1 MNNAFLEIKE
11 LFANGTLFFDGK
23 YFTSKGLSDKKFE
36 SLFPSAEYKT
46 FDFTG
51 QTGTVD
57 VSEVDFI
64 FEDYHDLIKQVEI
77 SDDYKL
83 FQNEVILITKGL
95 VKIGQFAEYYKKWM
109 DIFDKVSDHQYQI
122 NPSCLAKTYIF
133 IEKKSVNA
141 STLLTIDIDQISEE
155 RIEKFVESIS
165 NPISLLDSCLQEDA
179 HQGEKISTLKT
190 SIVNIVEE
198 RQLSFIDLLG
208 LAEELLNTFHTN
220 YETYLRSFSFEEF
233 IKDLE
238 DDVGNFINK
247 VEEQIQ
253 GFYVQAL
260 AVPGAVI
267 LASALRGAEKSISL
281 ALLFSTVLALIIVF
295 SSLKSKT
302 KFIVHITENT
312 LTKLNIYQ
320 RRTSDIENSCA
331 RQTISEKIKVAVD
344 SVKDTSEDSKREIEN
359 LRDIIIV
366 LIAFYAISS
375 VLLGNF

>member
-1 MNNAFLEIKE
+1 MNSKFLEIKE
-11 LFANGTLFFDGK
+11 LFANGTLFFDGI
-23 YFTSKGLSDKKFE
+23 YFTSKGLSDKQFE
-36 SLFPSAEYKT
+36 SLFPPAEYKS
-46 FDFTG
+46 FKFTD

-64 FEDYHDLIKQVEI
+64 FKDYHDLIQHVEI
-77 SDDYKL
+77 SDDYER
-83 FQNEVILITKGL
+83 FQNEIILITKGL
-95 VKIGQFAEYYKKWM
+95 VQIGGFAEYYKNWM
-109 DIFDKVSDHQYQI
+109 DIFDKISDHQYRI
-122 NPSCLAKTYIF
+122 SPLCLAKTYIF
-133 IEKKSVNA
+133 IEKKSANA
-141 STLLTIDIDQISEE
+141 STLLTIDIDQVSEE
-155 RIEKFVESIS
+155 RIEKLVESIS

-208 LAEELLNTFHTN
+208 LGEELFNTFHTN

-238 DDVGNFINK
+238 DDVGDFINK

-302 KFIVHITENT
+302 KFIVRITENT

-320 RRTSDIENSCA
+320 RRTSDIENSFA
-331 RQTISEKIKVAVD
+331 KQTISEKIKVAVD
-344 SVKDTSEDSKREIEN
+344 SVNITSKDSKLEIEK
-359 LRDIIIV
+359 LRDIIIA
-366 LIAFYAISS
+366 LIAFYVISS
-375 VLLGNF
+375 VLLGSF